1 MWRLVL
7 INHPNEEGGGG
18 RGAES
23 YDRKKAWS
31 SVNRSILSG
40 RHCQMV
46 MPAETSPSETVIFK
60 DPRIDSKK
68 SIPPAFVA

>member
-7 INHPNEEGGGG
+7 IYHRNEEGGGV

-40 RHCQMV
+40 GHC
-46 MPAETSPSETVIFK
+46 
-60 DPRIDSKK
+60 
-68 SIPPAFVA
+68 